1 MGLEVGC
8 TPCLEDVVD
17 PAHQPLGRG
26 QGLRACDDAGSLCGR
41 FVPVDTDR
49 GEVLTQ
55 VVSEFLETLYHTHM
69 HTHTFYHRHKR
80 LPFKEK
86 LLTWPYYCLVG
97 SLLKVQTDICTQRSM
112 LGAGSAKLQKSDYIY
127 KD

>member
-26 QGLRACDDAGSLCGR
+26 QGLRASDDAGGLCSR
-41 FVPVDTDR
+41 FVPVNRDR

-55 VVSEFLETLYHTHM
+55 VISEFLETLYHTHM

-86 LLTWPYYCLVG
+86 LLTWPYHCLVG
-97 SLLKVQTDICTQRSM
+97 SLLKVQTDICMQRSM
-112 LGAGSAKLQKSDYIY
+112 LGAGSATTKK
-127 KD
+127 